1 MANLNFSERLQNAMD
16 MRGVTQKW
24 LAEKANVA
32 ESTIS
37 RYLNQKRAPS
47 IIDVIAKISVALDV
61 STDYLL
67 GIVNIPFSK
76 DDLSKE
82 ESLLLS
88 SYSRA
93 TYDDKQVLWTLLN
106 KYMTPAEKDGLTATE
121 QRFSTLG

>member
-24 LAEKANVA
+24 LAEKADVA

-88 SYSRA
+88 AYNRA

-106 KYMTPAEKDGLTATE
+106 KYMTPAEKDGLTTIE